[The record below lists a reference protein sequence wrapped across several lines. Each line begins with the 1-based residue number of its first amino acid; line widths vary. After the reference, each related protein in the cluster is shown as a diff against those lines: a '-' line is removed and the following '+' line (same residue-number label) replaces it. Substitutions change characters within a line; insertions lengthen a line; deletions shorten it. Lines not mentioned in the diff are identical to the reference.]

1 MERKILSK
9 TIIQLNKIYK
19 KIADR
24 YILKNINL
32 DIHDSGITVI
42 TGHNG
47 AGKSTL
53 LKILAGLSQPTS
65 GTISYQD
72 KHLIDSSGYIFQ
84 KPIFLNRSV
93 KDNLLHAL
101 SCIGDKYVTSEDLI
115 SKYLTHYNLIHITN
129 LSAMKLS
136 SGEQQM
142 ISFIRS
148 ILLNP
153 KILFLDEPTSNLD
166 NSYTDIINQEILKLS
181 KNIKII
187 IISQSSEQIKK
198 FTGNPVIMENGEII

>member
-1 MERKILSK
+1 MEREILSK
-9 TIIQLNKIYK
+9 AIIQLNKICK

-24 YILKNINL
+24 YVLKNINL
-32 DIHDSGITVI
+32 DIYNEDITVI

-53 LKILAGLSQPTS
+53 LKLLARLSRATS
-65 GTISYQD
+65 GTITYQD
-72 KHLIDSSGYIFQ
+72 ENLIKKSGFIFQ

-93 KDNLLHAL
+93 RGNLLHAL
-101 SCIGDKYVTSEDLI
+101 SCAGKKHTIAEDLI
-115 SKYLTHYNLIHITN
+115 TKNLTHYNLMHIAD

-136 SGEQQM
+136 SGEQQL

-166 NSYTDIINQEILKLS
+166 KNYTNIINQEILKLS

-187 IISQSSEQIKK
+187 IVSQSIDQIKK
-198 FTGNPVIMENGEII
+198 FTDNPIAMEEGKII